1 MTEIRHRTSV
11 MARSA
16 QTRRVSRLRLL
27 VLRTQLP
34 AVAGILAS
42 LLALVVVV
50 LVLSFSV
57 QPRLSHLRDAASA
70 ARDAHDAMLDEETGV
85 RGYLATGEQEF
96 LEPYKAGKTRRTAA
110 DARLVTNLAQEP
122 TLMAKAIAMVNAQ
135 QSWQDGWATPSA
147 DGAWKGPATTPT
159 SEQLAAHLRAGK
171 GFFDAYRRVDTAV
184 QAGIAADV
192 QSAEGTYRR
201 ALLAGAVLL
210 ALIGLAS
217 LAALVRGVIRLQR
230 EVVTPVLGLTRMV
243 GRVAAGDLE
252 PEPIAPAQVEEIGNL
267 ASGVESMTAVLGDRI
282 RVAAERE
289 DELVRRSERLERVLE
304 LSRGLAESLS
314 LRYTTKRL
322 LNAVEDL
329 SGAEQADLWLRS
341 RDRQDLVR
349 YGVTGRGGTVAL
361 DPDSVPVNAVEVG
374 VGAIGRAAHYGRAIP
389 LDERRDGRTPEA
401 HASGTAIPLVVGSQ
415 VIGVLAL
422 SPARGESLDLDMID
436 GLILQ
441 GASALQAAQLHGD
454 VAEQSRKDALT
465 GLANRRQ
472 FDEDLAAN
480 VERSKR
486 YGYQLALI
494 MIDLD
499 HFKQVNDLYGH
510 PRGDE
515 VLQDVAATIARSV
528 RSVDTAY
535 RYGGEELCILLPET
549 SVDDACELAD
559 RVRRQVEGSFPWA
572 TESAVTLSAGVAALE
587 QGGDGPRLVGAAD
600 RALYAAK
607 RNGRNRVECD
617 APAPSG

>member
-1 MTEIRHRTSV
+1 MPETRFRTPAT
-11 MARSA
+11 ARSA
-16 QTRRVSRLRLL
+16 RTRNRPSRLHAL

-34 AVAGILAS
+34 AVAGILLS
-42 LLALVVVV
+42 LIALMVVV
-50 LVLSFSV
+50 LILSFSV
-57 QPRLSHLRDAASA
+57 QPRLSQLRDAASA

-85 RGYLATGEQEF
+85 RGYLATGEAEF
-96 LEPYKAGKTRRTAA
+96 LEPYQDGKTRRTSA
-110 DARLVTNLAQEP
+110 DARLITHLAQEP
-122 TLMAKAIAMVNAQ
+122 ALLAKAIAVVDAQ

-147 DGAWKGPATTPT
+147 DGAWHGSDATPT
-159 SEQLAAHLRAGK
+159 PKELAAHLRDGK
-171 GFFDAYRRVDTAV
+171 TFFDAYRRVDTAV
-184 QAGIAADV
+184 QTSIADEV
-192 QSAEGTYRR
+192 RSAEDTYRR
-201 ALLAGAVLL
+201 ALLLGAVVL

-217 LAALVRGVIRLQR
+217 LVALVRGVVRLQR
-230 EVVTPVLGLTRMV
+230 EVVTPVLGLTGIV

-252 PEPIAPAQVEEIGNL
+252 PDPIAPARVEEIENL
-267 ASGVESMTAVLGDRI
+267 AAGVGSMTAVLGDRI

-289 DELVRRSERLERVLE
+289 HELVRRSERLERVLE

-314 LRYTTKRL
+314 VRYTTMRL
-322 LNAVEDL
+322 LNAVKDL

-341 RDRQDLVR
+341 RDGQELVR
-349 YGVTGRGGTVAL
+349 YDVSGRRGTMAI
-361 DPDSVPVNAVEVG
+361 DPDVPVSAVEVG
-374 VGAIGRAAHYGRAIP
+374 IGAIGRAARYGRAIP
-389 LDERRDGRTPEA
+389 LDERRDGRTPDA
-401 HASGTAIPLVVGSQ
+401 HASGTAIPLVVGSR

-422 SPARGESLDLDMID
+422 SPAPDQTLDLDMID

-480 VERSKR
+480 AERSRR
-486 YGYQLALI
+486 YGNQLALI

-499 HFKQVNDLYGH
+499 HFKQINDLYGH

-515 VLQDVAATIARSV
+515 VLQDVAAIISKSV
-528 RSVDTAY
+528 RGVDTAY

-549 SVDDACELAD
+549 GAEEACELAD
-559 RVRRQVEGSFPWA
+559 RVRRQVEKSFPWA
-572 TESAVTLSAGVAALE
+572 TASPVTLSAGVAALE
-587 QGGDGPRLVGAAD
+587 QDGDGPRLVGAAD

-617 APAPSG
+617 TTTLSS

>member
-1 MTEIRHRTSV
+1 
-11 MARSA
+11 
-16 QTRRVSRLRLL
+16 
-27 VLRTQLP
+27 LRTQLP
-34 AVAGILAS
+34 ALAGILAS

-50 LVLSFSV
+50 LVLSVSV
-57 QPRLSHLRDAASA
+57 EPRLSHLRDAASA

-85 RGYLATGEQEF
+85 RGYLATGEREF
-96 LEPYKAGKTRRTAA
+96 LEPYETGKERRTVA
-110 DARLVTNLAQEP
+110 DARLVTSLAQEP
-122 TLMAKAIAMVNAQ
+122 ALLSKAIAVVTAQ
-135 QSWQDGWATPSA
+135 QSWQDGWATPSV
-147 DGAWKGPATTPT
+147 DGAWKDSAGGSA
-159 SEQLAAHLRAGK
+159 SASDVLAAHLRTGK
-171 GFFDAYRRVDTAV
+171 KFFDGYRAVDTAL
-184 QAGIAADV
+184 QGRIADEV
-192 QSAEGTYRR
+192 ESAEGTYRR
-201 ALLAGAVLL
+201 ALIASAAIL

-217 LAALVRGVIRLQR
+217 LVALVRGVVRLQR
-230 EVVTPVLGLTRMV
+230 EVVTPVLGLTGMV

-252 PEPIAPAQVEEIGNL
+252 ADPVAPARVEEIDNL
-267 ASGVESMTAVLGDRI
+267 ASGVASMTTVLGDRI

-289 DELVRRSERLERVLE
+289 SELVRRSDRLERVLE

-314 LRYTTKRL
+314 LRYTTMRL
-322 LNAVEDL
+322 LSAVKDL

-349 YGVTGRGGTVAL
+349 YDVSGRGGTVAL
-361 DPDSVPVNAVEVG
+361 DPDTALLDAVEVG
-374 VGAIGRAAHYGRAIP
+374 VGAVGRAARYGRAIP
-389 LDERRDGRTPEA
+389 LDERRDGRTPDA
-401 HASGTAIPLVVGSQ
+401 HTGGTAIPLVVGSQ

-422 SPARGESLDLDMID
+422 SPAPGESLDLDMID

-472 FDEDLAAN
+472 FDEDLAVN
-480 VERSKR
+480 VERSNSDGQR
-486 YGYQLALI
+486 LALI

-499 HFKQVNDLYGH
+499 HFKQINDIYGH

-515 VLQDVAATIARSV
+515 VLQDVAAIIARSV
-528 RSVDTAY
+528 RGGDTAY
-535 RYGGEELCILLPET
+535 RYGGEELCILLPDTGAQE
-549 SVDDACELAD
+549 ACELAD
-559 RVRRQVEGSFPWA
+559 RLRQQVEGSFPWA

-617 APAPSG
+617 ETSPAP